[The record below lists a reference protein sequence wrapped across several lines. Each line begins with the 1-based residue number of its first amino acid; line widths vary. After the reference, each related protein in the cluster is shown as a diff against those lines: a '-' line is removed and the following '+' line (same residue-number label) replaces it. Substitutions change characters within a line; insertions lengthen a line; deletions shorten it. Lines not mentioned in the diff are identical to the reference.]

1 MTNALEIKKKT
12 PWGGGNATYH
22 EIRNMNFE
30 YKRGERKKGKEFINS
45 KDSRKKKKEFKD
57 GRRKISKV
65 KLIRGEIEE
74 FLSGLDA
81 NTNSARI
88 STLWINFERIIVK

>member
-1 MTNALEIKKKT
+1 MHWKLKKNPLGEGK
-12 PWGGGNATYH
+12 H

-45 KDSRKKKKEFKD
+45 KDSKKKKKEFKD

>member
-1 MTNALEIKKKT
+1 M
-12 PWGGGNATYH
+12 GGGNATYH

-45 KDSRKKKKEFKD
+45 KDSKKKKKKKEFKD

>member
-12 PWGGGNATYH
+12 PWEGGNATYH

-45 KDSRKKKKEFKD
+45 KDSKKKKKE
-57 GRRKISKV
+57 
-65 KLIRGEIEE
+65 
-74 FLSGLDA
+74 
-81 NTNSARI
+81 RI
-88 STLWINFERIIVK
+88 QRWAKKNFESEINSRRDRGISIGVGRQHK